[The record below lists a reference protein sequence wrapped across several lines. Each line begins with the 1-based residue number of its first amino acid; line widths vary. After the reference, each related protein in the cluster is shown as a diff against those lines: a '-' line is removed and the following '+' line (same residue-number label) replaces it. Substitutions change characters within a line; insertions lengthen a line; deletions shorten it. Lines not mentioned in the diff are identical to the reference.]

1 MERLAC
7 NQVEEGKTMAVRTYA
22 GVSFAALILAG
33 PAMAQTA
40 QPVPSTAPSAV
51 NPAAQP
57 APGAGLTPGMAKRPR
72 RPTAPEID
80 TAYNPH
86 ETFAPRP
93 YDQPVNEYRSSNGL
107 PGPAYWQ
114 NRADYQIRATLNP
127 DPTTPT
133 LTGSEVITY
142 TNNSPDQLDILWLQL
157 DQNLYK
163 ADSRGAHAG
172 ERFAAAEH
180 SNGYVL
186 DSVEVIGGK
195 TSQKV
200 ETLVNDTRLRVTL
213 PSLLKAKGGVV
224 KLKVN
229 WHFTIPGEWGGR
241 MAFGP
246 TKNAGKSR
254 DGAIYDLAQWYPRM
268 QVYDDIRGWDTL
280 PYLAQ
285 EFYLEYGNFD
295 YYVTVPSSMLV
306 AGSGELVNAKE
317 VLTPVEQARLAK
329 AKVSDKTVMIRAPG
343 EINDPASR
351 PRAAGPLTW
360 HFRMND
366 SRDVAFS
373 ASSQFAWDA
382 ARINLPNGRSSM
394 AMSFYPAES
403 QGDAK
408 WGRSTEYMKDAV
420 ENYSKRW
427 YPYPWPAA
435 INIAGPATG
444 MEYPGIVFDGIDDAG
459 KTLFWISAHEIG
471 HGWFPM
477 IVGFDE
483 RRNAWMDEGFNTFI
497 DVYESADFNKGE
509 YAPKRDSE
517 YAPQGG
523 NPVDDIQPLLDDP
536 KAPPILTRA
545 DVITETYRHPLTYF
559 KSALGLTLLREQI
572 LGPDRFDPAFRRFIA
587 AWAFKHP
594 KPDDFFRAME
604 SEGGEDLSWWYRGW
618 YDNNWSLD
626 YGVESI
632 TPVDGDA
639 AKGTRIVVGA
649 HDKLIMPAT
658 LRIDFSDGSHR
669 DVRLEADAW
678 IRETTASVYVEPGK
692 TVTGAT
698 IDPDHV
704 IPDKD
709 RSNNRLTVD
718 AK

>member
-1 MERLAC
+1 
-7 NQVEEGKTMAVRTYA
+7 MAVRSFA
-22 GVSFAALILAG
+22 GISFAALLVAT
-33 PAMAQTA
+33 PTLAQTA
-40 QPVPSTAPSAV
+40 PPPATAPT
-51 NPAAQP
+51 AAPNQ
-57 APGAGLTPGMAKRPR
+57 GLTPSMAARSR
-72 RPTAPEID
+72 RPAQPQID
-80 TAYNPH
+80 TPYNPL

-93 YDQPVNEYRSSNGL
+93 YDQPVNDYRSSNGL

-114 NRADYQIRATLNP
+114 NRADYQIHATLNP
-127 DPTTPT
+127 DSAAPT
-133 LTGSEVITY
+133 LTGSEIITY
-142 TNNSPDQLDILWLQL
+142 TNNSPDTLDVLWLQL

-163 ADSRGAHAG
+163 PDSRGAHAG
-172 ERFAAAEH
+172 GRFTADEH
-180 SNGYVL
+180 TDGYVL
-186 DSVEVIGGK
+186 DSVEIVSGK

-213 PSLLKAKGGVV
+213 PQLLKAKGGSV
-224 KLKVN
+224 KLKIN

-241 MAFGP
+241 MAWGK
-246 TKNAGKSR
+246 TK
-254 DGAIYDLAQWYPRM
+254 DGNIYDLAQWYPRM
-268 QVYDDIRGWDTL
+268 QVYDDIHGWDTL

-306 AGSGELVNAKE
+306 AGSGELVNPKE
-317 VLTPVEQARLAK
+317 VLTPAEQARLNRAK
-329 AKVSDKTVMIRAPG
+329 LSDKTVMIRSPA
-343 EINDPASR
+343 EIKDPASR
-351 PRAAGPLTW
+351 PKQDGTLTW
-360 HFRMND
+360 HFHMND

-373 ASSQFAWDA
+373 ASSVFAWDA
-382 ARINLPNGRSSM
+382 ARINLPGGKSSV

-403 QGDAK
+403 QGDAA

-420 ENYSKRW
+420 EHFSKRW

-444 MEYPGIVFDGIDDAG
+444 MEYPGIVFDGVDDAG

-471 HGWFPM
+471 HSWFPM

-483 RRNAWMDEGFNTFI
+483 RRHAWMDEGFNTFI
-497 DVYESADFNKGE
+497 DVYESEDFNKGE
-509 YAPKRDSE
+509 YGPKRDSE

-523 NPVDDIQPLLDDP
+523 NPVDDILPLLEDP

-545 DVITETYRHPLTYF
+545 DAITETYRHPLTYF

-618 YDNNWSLD
+618 YDHNWTLD

-632 TPVDGDA
+632 APVDGDA
-639 AKGTRIVVGA
+639 SKGTQIVVGA
-649 HDKLIMPAT
+649 HDKLILPAT
-658 LRIDFSDGSHR
+658 LRIDFSDGTHR

-678 IRETTASVYVEPGK
+678 IRSTTASVFVEPGK

-709 RSNNRLTVD
+709 RSNNTLTVG